1 MTLTL
6 TSTTRTG
13 TGPVLLTG
21 ATGFVGMELLVRV
34 LEQTDREVIAL
45 VRATDDAAAE
55 LRIDELLEM
64 LIAPAQRRALR
75 QRVRGVAADL
85 EAPGL
90 GLSESMR
97 DDLTP
102 QVRHDAIMYDT
113 PDALLEAAVPFVE
126 GGLRAGEVVVVQVPE
141 HTWSLLKPQLASAQ
155 RIMHNPLDDV
165 HGHPHQTL
173 WGLKQLVE
181 EEVRDG
187 AAAVRGLAEIPPTRL
202 TADYADWGRTEA
214 LLNTA
219 LGRVDYWG
227 LCPYSRNDL
236 SPAVIDMAVRT
247 HPWLV
252 DSGNRHENPAFGQA
266 RSKAVPQRVGQAD
279 RGAVGP
285 VLPKCERGPSTNLAA
300 TDEFGVRAGSVRGVR
315 LTAHTT

>member
-1 MTLTL
+1 
-6 TSTTRTG
+6 
-13 TGPVLLTG
+13 
-21 ATGFVGMELLVRV
+21 
-34 LEQTDREVIAL
+34 
-45 VRATDDAAAE
+45 
-55 LRIDELLEM
+55 
-64 LIAPAQRRALR
+64 
-75 QRVRGVAADL
+75 
-85 EAPGL
+85 
-90 GLSESMR
+90 MR

-113 PDALLEAAVPFVE
+113 PDALLEAAVPFLE

-155 RIMHNPLDDV
+155 RIMRNPLDDV

-219 LGRVDYWG
+219 LGSVDYWG

-236 SPAVIDMAVRT
+236 SSEVIDMAVRT

-252 DSGNRHENPAFGQA
+252 DSSNRRENPAFEPT
-266 RSKAVPQRVGQAD
+266 RDYLMRVD
-279 RGAVGP
+279 
-285 VLPKCERGPSTNLAA
+285 S
-300 TDEFGVRAGSVRGVR
+300 VRAPDPLEAHPPMATQPLKSMADLSAARDELEVAFELTTLGVDRKADLSDALFEVAVNAMLYGGEIASVQIWVAKDRILCQVRDSGPGLPDPLAGYQPPDRTVPGAGMGLWSARQLCDMVTTTVEPEGFTVR
-315 LTAHTT
+315 LSIGF